1 MRILILQ
8 LLLSVSSLT
17 AQSLVDVGTAADGM
31 VIELRYTTANN
42 YFKTAFYP
50 KNARALLR
58 PETAAKLRKAQAEL
72 KSEGLAL
79 KIWDAYR
86 PLSVQRAMWK
96 TLPDARYVADPAKGG
111 RHNRGAAVDVTLVD
125 SHGVELIM
133 PTAHDDFSEKAGAH
147 FNLVSP
153 EAFKNR
159 ARLQAVMVRHG
170 FALFE
175 SEWWHFDDADWE
187 RYTTLDVPFEKL
199 ESSQQK

>member
-1 MRILILQ
+1 MRILIL
-8 LLLSVSSLT
+8 LLLSTSFLT
-17 AQSLVDVGTAADGM
+17 AQTLVEIGTPADGI
-31 VIELRYTTANN
+31 VIELRYKTADNF
-42 YFKTAFYP
+42 FKTAFYP
-50 KNARALLR
+50 KQARALLR
-58 PETAAKLRKAQAEL
+58 PETAAKLARVQAEL
-72 KSEGLAL
+72 KSAGLGL

-111 RHNRGAAVDVTLVD
+111 RHNRGAAVDATLID
-125 SHGVELIM
+125 ASSGMELTM

-159 ARLQAVMVRHG
+159 AKLQEVMQKHG

-175 SEWWHFDDADWE
+175 SEWWHFDDIDWE
-187 RYTTLDVPFEKL
+187 RYAALDMPLDQLATGQPK
-199 ESSQQK
+199 